1 MEALRHQGKVANQNG
16 SYWSITTVVCQRTA
30 ASNLQTNQ
38 DFKAAFTY
46 LPLGVKTEGY
56 QGSLLSIHQQATL
69 QQRGILRF
77 LWLFR
82 HNIITSLEGL
92 AKKKYLWKSE
102 FSYQLYQHDIL
113 CSPILLCTNYLL
125 EKKPTYFWRTCLIL
139 RLWFSYFEDRCKRRF
154 LHSNVKSPPG

>member
-1 MEALRHQGKVANQNG
+1 METLRHQGKVTNQNG

-56 QGSLLSIHQQATL
+56 QGSLLSIHQQATS

-92 AKKKYLWKSE
+92 AKKIPLKIRIFISALSTWHIM
-102 FSYQLYQHDIL
+102 FSYSIVYKLSSWKEAHI
-113 CSPILLCTNYLL
+113 SL
-125 EKKPTYFWRTCLIL
+125 ENLFNTQIVIFIFWRQMQKEIFT
-139 RLWFSYFEDRCKRRF
+139 
-154 LHSNVKSPPG
+154 

>member
-16 SYWSITTVVCQRTA
+16 SYWSITTAVCQRTA

-56 QGSLLSIHQQATL
+56 QGSLLSIHQQATS

-92 AKKKYLWKSE
+92 AKKKIPLKIRIFISALSTWHIM
-102 FSYQLYQHDIL
+102 FSYSIVYKLSSWKEAHIF
-113 CSPILLCTNYLL
+113 L
-125 EKKPTYFWRTCLIL
+125 ENLFNTQIVIFIFWRQMQKEIFT
-139 RLWFSYFEDRCKRRF
+139 
-154 LHSNVKSPPG
+154 